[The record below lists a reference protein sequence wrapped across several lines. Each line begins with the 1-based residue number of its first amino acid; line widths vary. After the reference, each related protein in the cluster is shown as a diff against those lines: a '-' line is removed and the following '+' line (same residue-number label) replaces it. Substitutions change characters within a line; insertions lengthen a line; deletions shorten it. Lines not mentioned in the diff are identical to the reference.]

1 MTVGMTIEGLA
12 DAVAVLGT
20 SVLGP
25 AELQQALGYDPLGVV
40 GADERQQ
47 VARIPF
53 SRADLERARTDGE
66 ILVLRVARDPDGP
79 LTMLALAKRLQGGLD
94 PKVHTGVGYSLRD
107 EWTID
112 TQPFA
117 TNDVCRTGWWL
128 VRRTP
133 LPATLNRGYRA
144 QDDALAALGPVAGGR
159 SPRRSA
165 VEIAFDTLVWQRV
178 RGERLLAEA
187 WDWSRSPSNDQGFA
201 ALGEFGERGLGV
213 IAYSRAVRFGT
224 LGVCSQR

>member
-1 MTVGMTIEGLA
+1 MGSTIEGLA
-12 DAVAVLGT
+12 DAAAVLGT

-25 AELQQALGYDPLGVV
+25 AELERALGDHPLAVLTD
-40 GADERQQ
+40 DERRS
-47 VARIPF
+47 VARVPF

-66 ILVLRVARDPDGP
+66 LLVLRVPRDPEGP
-79 LTMLALAKRLQGGLD
+79 LTMLALSRRLAGGLD
-94 PKVHTGVGYSLRD
+94 PKVHTGVGDMLRD

-117 TNDVCRTGWWL
+117 TTDSCTAGWWL

-133 LPATLNRGYRA
+133 LPTTLNRGHRV
-144 QDDALAALGPVAGGR
+144 QDDVLAGLGPVVEGR
-159 SPRRSA
+159 PGRRSA
-165 VEIAFDTLVWQRV
+165 VEIAFDTLLWHRV

-187 WDWSRSPSNDQGFA
+187 WDWSRSPSNDQGYA

-224 LGVCSQR
+224 LGVCPQR

>member
-1 MTVGMTIEGLA
+1 MTVGTTIEGLA
-12 DAVAVLGT
+12 DATAVLGT
-20 SVLGP
+20 AVLGP
-25 AELQQALGYDPLGVV
+25 AELRQALGYDPLDVV
-40 GADERQQ
+40 GSDERAQ
-47 VARIPF
+47 VGRIPF
-53 SRADLERARTDGE
+53 SRADLEQARVDGE
-66 ILVLRVARDPDGP
+66 MLVLRVARDPDGP

-117 TNDVCRTGWWL
+117 TDDTCRTGWWL
-128 VRRTP
+128 VRRAP
-133 LPATLNRGYRA
+133 LPETLNRGYRA
-144 QDDALAALGPVAGGR
+144 QDHALGTLPNGR
-159 SPRRSA
+159 PRRRSA
-165 VEIAFDTLVWQRV
+165 VEIAYDTLLWQRV
-178 RGERLLAEA
+178 RGEHLLASA

-224 LGVCSQR
+224 LGVCPQR